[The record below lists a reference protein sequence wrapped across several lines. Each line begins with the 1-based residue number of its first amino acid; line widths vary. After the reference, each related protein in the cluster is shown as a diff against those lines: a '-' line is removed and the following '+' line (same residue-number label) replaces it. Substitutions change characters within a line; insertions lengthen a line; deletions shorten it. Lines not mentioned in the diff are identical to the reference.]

1 MRSRLGITILLIISL
16 TLTLSHGAMAYK
28 ISSISI
34 EPDSTLTE
42 DAPVTI
48 SFQVFNLGDC
58 PPCNNLK
65 FSTGLE
71 NPVWDYTIVQ
81 EGKESYKKRI
91 YNDTTVIS
99 YLPRNQVSFPIF
111 MSLSGTAPHVI
122 GMKKITLLGIMEMNN
137 TNGQIASTITERT
150 VQVFNISHV
159 YKIIPSAR
167 ANLSAF
173 RSHIDE
179 KAAMGVNT
187 TGAEAKYRDAKDHID
202 FASCLDTNSYEED
215 LHHISVAE
223 NLIVEGEHLLDKA
236 WAEKILSDAQERIDR
251 TDEIIGWCRGNGT
264 TRSLSQLYPIF
275 SGREIAVSY
284 VSMAED
290 EIYEG
295 NYSAAPAIAQRAY
308 DKANET
314 YSEADTLY
322 RILDQ
327 PPPCIECRVYSLL
340 FQIISAGFVVIIL
353 SIAGIFWWKKKKNRK
368 AV

>member
-1 MRSRLGITILLIISL
+1 MRKILLVIIIF
-16 TLTLSHGAMAYK
+16 LSAIQGAAAW
-28 ISSISI
+28 SVTNISI
-34 EPDSTLTE
+34 EPSGALTPGTPVLVSVKIDFPEQPAIHQPRAIRLVTDLEKQKWIQYYLAKGYE
-42 DAPVTI
+42 DDRTMY
-48 SFQVFNLGDC
+48 G
-58 PPCNNLK
+58 
-65 FSTGLE
+65 
-71 NPVWDYTIVQ
+71 
-81 EGKESYKKRI
+81 GKEHLL
-91 YNDTTVIS
+91 DW
-99 YLPRNQVSFPIF
+99 FPVPELYGVRF
-111 MSLSGTAPHVI
+111 TLEGTAPLVTQTSNITILRIVELDEKGEVSASERIYEYHATVI
-122 GMKKITLLGIMEMNN
+122 NPSDITPQSLFWKYDLQGF
-137 TNGQIASTITERT
+137 RT
-150 VQVFNISHV
+150 D
-159 YKIIPSAR
+159 
-167 ANLSAF
+167 
-173 RSHIDE
+173 IDE
-179 KAAMGVNT
+179 FAAMCVNT